1 MYGLNNQKMKIKFLG
16 TSAGWPL
23 PRLGCTCELCS
34 SRDPKDTR
42 TRTQLL
48 VNDTILLDAGPDTYR
63 HLIGDSIAEF
73 TPNKKKRSFANA
85 QDDTS
90 EELQN
95 DRGEKALYSK
105 KVDPTKIKAVLV
117 SHAHLDHIQGFWDLT
132 HIYNS
137 CKPIDVFV
145 TLPVLNEIR
154 KFISIHGQNLKIN
167 VVKPNQPFLIHHV
180 KVEYFPVIHGKTS
193 AFGIKLKENKI
204 FIYITDFRRI
214 LPSQERTI
222 KYADYW
228 AIDGSTLG
236 KIGQGPG
243 HISIQD
249 AIQLAKKYKI
259 KNTYFVHIGHKTGTH
274 QFLEEYLKINAGPN
288 YHIAFDGQELK
299 L

>member
-1 MYGLNNQKMKIKFLG
+1 MKIKFLG

-23 PRLGCTCELCS
+23 PRLGCKCELCAS
-34 SRDPKDTR
+34 SDPKDTR

-63 HLIGDSIAEF
+63 HLRTI
-73 TPNKKKRSFANA
+73 
-85 QDDTS
+85 
-90 EELQN
+90 
-95 DRGEKALYSK
+95 
-105 KVDPTKIKAVLV
+105 DPSKIKAILI

-132 HIYNS
+132 HIYNGY
-137 CKPIDVFV
+137 KPIDVFV
-145 TLPVLNEIR
+145 TLAVLNEIR

-167 VVKPNQPFLIHHV
+167 VVKPDQPFLIDNV
-180 KVEYFPVIHGKTS
+180 KVQYFPVIHGKTP

-214 LPSQERTI
+214 LPSQEKTI

-243 HISIQD
+243 HISIAD
-249 AIQLAKKYKI
+249 GIALAKRYKI

-274 QFLEEYLKINAGPN
+274 RFLEEYLKVNAGPN
-288 YHIAFDGQELK
+288 YHIAFDAQELK